1 MSTTGLKLGS
11 LAIRTLAKPI
21 ASRIRAQARDHPRF
35 RRLCI
40 NIAQQIHRIDMRLR
54 LGILRDSA
62 AIEKAD
68 QAEREWYKKEAAKR
82 LKERD
87 AKHPATTATVSPSL
101 PLPPRSVVHHIAGA
115 EAAAA
120 RAGKEVSKKPP
131 RIRPLSE
138 SKAIEN
144 GANFISEFFLFSV
157 AGGLILF
164 EQIRSRR
171 KEASRRDMVSD
182 RLEELEERNF
192 IEEERLKRLEERA
205 REEEDRILRLE
216 EENWKLKGGKGEFP
230 GRKVSEDKRIAED
243 KMLAERSISVKIVKE
258 KGFWT
263 RIWEFG
269 REKVEDIREPPG
281 NTLETIAKQAPTA
294 KDATTD
300 GRDKEPKV
308 LFLSQII
315 SINPN
320 LTKK

>member
-40 NIAQQIHRIDMRLR
+40 NIAQQIHRVDMRLR

-82 LKERD
+82 SKERE
-87 AKHPATTATVSPSL
+87 AKRPTATSNIPPNL
-101 PLPPRSVVHHIAGA
+101 PLPPRSVVHHVTGG

-120 RAGKEVSKKPP
+120 RAGKELSKKPP

-138 SKAIEN
+138 NKAIEN

-157 AGGLILF
+157 AGGLILL

-171 KEASRRDMVSD
+171 KEASRRDMVAD
-182 RLEELEERNF
+182 RLEGLEERNLVD
-192 IEEERLKRLEERA
+192 EERFKRLEEQT
-205 REEEDRILRLE
+205 RESEDRVLKLE
-216 EENWKLKGGKGEFP
+216 EENWKLKGGKGKFP
-230 GRKVSEDKRIAED
+230 GRKISEDKRVAEE
-243 KMLAERSISVKIVKE
+243 KMLAERPIPVKFVKE
-258 KGFWT
+258 KGFWSW
-263 RIWEFG
+263 IWG
-269 REKVEDIREPPG
+269 LGKEKVEEDIREPPG
-281 NTLETIAKQAPTA
+281 STLEATARQAPA
-294 KDATTD
+294 KDD
-300 GRDKEPKV
+300 RDEKPGV

-315 SINPN
+315 STNP
-320 LTKK
+320 TKK

>member
-82 LKERD
+82 LKERE
-87 AKHPATTATVSPSL
+87 AKHPAATSAASSNL
-101 PLPPRSVVHHIAGA
+101 PLPPRSVLHHFTSG

-138 SKAIEN
+138 NKAIEN

-171 KEASRRDMVSD
+171 KEASRRDMVTD
-182 RLEELEERNF
+182 RLEELEERNL
-192 IEEERLKRLEERA
+192 IDEDRLERLEERT
-205 REEEDRILRLE
+205 REGEDKVLRLE
-216 EENWKLKGGKGEFP
+216 EENWRLKGGKGEFP
-230 GRKVSEDKRIAED
+230 GRKISQDKRVAEE
-243 KMLAERSISVKIVKE
+243 KILAERSVPVRTVKE
-258 KGFWT
+258 KGSWSW
-263 RIWEFG
+263 IWGPE
-269 REKVEDIREPPG
+269 REKVEDPREAPG
-281 NTLETIAKQAPTA
+281 NALETTTRQASA
-294 KDATTD
+294 KDATNGVLD
-300 GRDKEPKV
+300 EKPKV

-315 SINPN
+315 STD
-320 LTKK
+320 LTKN